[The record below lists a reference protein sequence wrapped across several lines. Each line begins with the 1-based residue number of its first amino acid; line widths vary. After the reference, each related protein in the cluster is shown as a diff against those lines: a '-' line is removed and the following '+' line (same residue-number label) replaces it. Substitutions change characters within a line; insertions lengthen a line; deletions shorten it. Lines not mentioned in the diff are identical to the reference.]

1 VRSCGAAIIAATC
14 ELHTRFLCA
23 ARQTSARE
31 RVRTQPLQSDRASLG
46 VAEAACEGILPAHMK
61 RNEPITK
68 IMTSDIETA
77 HTGQKLSEV
86 RRMLANNP
94 YHHVPVVSGGK
105 LIGMISASDMLTLS
119 LAIYGVD
126 ERAVD
131 AMLDAEHTIE
141 SVMTTKLT
149 TISVKDTVRTAAEL
163 LGEGAYHSL
172 PIVDDGKLVGL
183 VTSTDVIRYLL
194 AQY

>member
-1 VRSCGAAIIAATC
+1 M
-14 ELHTRFLCA
+14 
-23 ARQTSARE
+23 
-31 RVRTQPLQSDRASLG
+31 
-46 VAEAACEGILPAHMK
+46 LPAHMK
-61 RNEPITK
+61 RNESISK
-68 IMTSDIETA
+68 IMTTSIETV

-141 SVMTTKLT
+141 SVMTTELT
-149 TISVKDTVRTAAEL
+149 TISVKDTVRSAAEL
-163 LGEGAYHSL
+163 LGEGSYHSL
-172 PIVDDGKLVGL
+172 PVVDEGKLSGL